1 MSISIQ
7 VAVDGRVLRGKLFT
21 TVSALKLVDRLP
33 VELEMER
40 RGEEYVG
47 KLDPPLGLWLA
58 PEAREA
64 LKPGEL
70 ALWPEANAL
79 RMALG
84 ESSSSPAN
92 PIGVLEDVQALRELG
107 PKVRVRIEPVD
118 GPGRGATD

>member
-7 VAVDGRVLRGKLFT
+7 VAVDGRVLRGRLVT

-40 RGEEYVG
+40 RGAEYVG
-47 KLDPPLGLWLA
+47 KLDVPLGLWRA
-58 PEAREA
+58 PEARAE

-70 ALWPEANAL
+70 ALWPEGNAL
-79 RMALG
+79 RIALG
-84 ESSSSPAN
+84 ESSSAPAN
-92 PIGVLEDVQALRELG
+92 PIGVLDDVQTLRELG

>member
-47 KLDPPLGLWLA
+47 KLGVPLGLWLA

-64 LKPGEL
+64 LRPGEL
-70 ALWPEANAL
+70 ALLPEANGL
-79 RMALG
+79 RMALA
-84 ESSSSPAN
+84 ESSFSPAN
-92 PIGVLEDVQALRELG
+92 PIGILEDAQALRELG
-107 PKVRVRIEPVD
+107 SKVRVRIEPVS